1 MADGGLTREALDE
14 LAVGL
19 DLARL
24 LYDLGTAKDR
34 RVLKNAIEALE
45 RAVAKLEKRIEY
57 TRNQA
62 VKRNL
67 ARTPLEGEDE
77 LPFS

>member
-1 MADGGLTREALDE
+1 M
-14 LAVGL
+14 
-19 DLARL
+19 

-34 RVLKNAIEALE
+34 RVLKSAIEALE
-45 RAVAKLEKRIEY
+45 RAASKLEKRVEY

-62 VKRNL
+62 VKRNA
-67 ARTPLEGEDE
+67 ARSPLEGEDE